1 MKIIDEIFD
10 DISFKIGPEKNIR
23 KEYLYRIIKRFYKLA
38 GLEKNFIFK
47 NLIIPNDK
55 LDHELKNALLNIKV
69 IEYVKL

>member
-38 GLEKNFIFK
+38 GLEKI
-47 NLIIPNDK
+47 LS
-55 LDHELKNALLNIKV
+55 LKIL
-69 IEYVKL
+69 